1 MEQFVVAMKILKQF
15 TLFRFYL
22 AVCMLAISAFT
33 YAEYYGYALM
43 GSDENQRE
51 NTNRVHGGRVNSIHH
66 K

>member
-1 MEQFVVAMKILKQF
+1 MGERVTHMKIF

-22 AVCMLAISAFT
+22 AVCTVAISTFT
-33 YAEYYGYALM
+33 YAEYYGYVLT

-51 NTNRVHGGRVNSIHH
+51 NLGGIRGSSHVNTIHH

>member
-1 MEQFVVAMKILKQF
+1 MKILKQF

-22 AVCMLAISAFT
+22 ALCTLVVSAFT
-33 YAEYYGYALM
+33 YAEYYGYVVM

-51 NTNRVHGGRVNSIHH
+51 NVSGLHGNRTNTIHH

>member
-1 MEQFVVAMKILKQF
+1 MKILKQF

-22 AVCMLAISAFT
+22 AACAIGVSAFT
-33 YAEYYGYALM
+33 YAEYYGYVLT

-51 NTNRVHGGRVNSIHH
+51 NISGRHGSGHPAIIHH